1 MRGINHA
8 EDFGW
13 AAAPR
18 FGSESTPSTT
28 TSSSAPW
35 SGQQPYLSS
44 LFGQAQ
50 NLATNYQP
58 QYYSGGTY
66 APLNNQQNYLANIAE
81 GRGAAGG
88 GGALQAANNTAFN
101 TQQAPYT
108 ADTQGTFNAANPT
121 LASIASGTPLQA
133 TEGAF
138 NTGQNYL
145 NGLLNNT
152 SNPNAAFNAANPQ
165 LAAIQQ
171 GAALQGS
178 QGAYNQGQN
187 YLSSMLSGAPKDPT
201 QFAGFSGLTD
211 PSNGYLSNMLSGAT
225 LDPGSAPGFQSLVNR
240 TMASVLPATD
250 AAFIKS
256 GRSDSGLATAA
267 RSSALSDSI
276 GNLGLNYYL
285 GQQQLQDSAAK
296 QLGSNQANALNY
308 YTGQQQLQSNAAQ
321 QAAANQ
327 ATGLNATLGAGGLS
341 STNSL
346 GQQGI
351 FNAAAGQTAA
361 NQATGLNATLGAS
374 GLASSNL
381 LNQQGN
387 QIKAA
392 GIAPIIDQAQQQNLT
407 TGLSAAGLGQQ
418 DSQNLINADI
428 QRFNFNQMQPWNTA
442 GMYQGLVNGNYG
454 SQGTSTTPYY
464 QNTAANVLG
473 GVATAGGLFAPNA
486 DAGGG
491 FKSSIL
497 GSIFN
502 SIFGK

>member
-108 ADTQGTFNAANPT
+108 ADTQSTFRAANPT
-121 LASIASGTPLQA
+121 IANIAQGAPLQS
-133 TEGAF
+133 TQGAF
-138 NTGQNYL
+138 G
-145 NGLLNNT
+145 
-152 SNPNAAFNAANPQ
+152 
-165 LAAIQQ
+165 
-171 GAALQGS
+171 
-178 QGAYNQGQN
+178 QGQD
-187 YLSSMLSGAPKDPT
+187 YLSK
-201 QFAGFSGLTD
+201 
-211 PSNGYLSNMLSGAT
+211 MLSGAT

-256 GRSDSGLATAA
+256 GRSDSGLASAA
-267 RSSALSDSI
+267 RASALSDSV

-296 QLGSNQANALNY
+296 Q
-308 YTGQQQLQSNAAQ
+308 
-321 QAAANQ
+321 AAANQ
-327 ATGLNATLGAGGLS
+327 STGLNATLAGGS
-341 STNSL
+341 
-346 GQQGI
+346 
-351 FNAAAGQTAA
+351 
-361 NQATGLNATLGAS
+361 
-374 GLASSNL
+374 LASSNL
-381 LNQQGN
+381 LGQQGN

-392 GIAPIIDQAQQQNLT
+392 GLAPIIDQAQQQNLT

-464 QNTAANVLG
+464 QNTTANVLS
-473 GVATAGGLFAPNA
+473 GLTGIGSLLAPNA
-486 DAGGG
+486 AAGGG
-491 FKSSIL
+491 FGSSAI

-502 SIFGK
+502 SIFG